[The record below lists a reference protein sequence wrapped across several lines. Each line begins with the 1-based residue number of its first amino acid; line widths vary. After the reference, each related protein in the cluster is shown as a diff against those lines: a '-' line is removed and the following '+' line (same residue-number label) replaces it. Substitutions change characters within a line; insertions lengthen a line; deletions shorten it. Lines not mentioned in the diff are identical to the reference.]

1 MKFCL
6 IAFSIFL
13 IGESFALGKVSHLLV
28 ESLGDGVFQLEDG
41 GKQNPIS
48 ASTFLPQDTKLSVR
62 PKSGIETLAAGYQ
75 FRFGSSTTFEC
86 NYESIELYSG
96 SIFIRSRKIT
106 NSIKII
112 GPEVTIRL
120 SGAGSCMMEVE
131 PNGGFKFVGLLGK
144 LISSIDETTYVN
156 ILPGD
161 IVFTNLLE
169 DTFSDKLVVDL
180 DNLLQSSFLLS
191 GFANSNSFLDS
202 LKSVSKSQKLHMG
215 KALGTTVGSANHS
228 ESFEIIKDAPEK
240 QNSQSLQDSSKFSYQ
255 GGNYELSTSPPLQEL
270 LGRTPQ
276 RVKKVSTVPSSEF
289 KENNISK
296 QLPLTKKNYPSRPF
310 PSKVLR
316 GR

>member
-86 NYESIELYSG
+86 NYESIELYGG

-202 LKSVSKSQKLHMG
+202 LKSVSKSQKLHME
-215 KALGTTVGSANHS
+215 KLWEPLLVVPIILNPSKLSRMLQKNKIANHCK
-228 ESFEIIKDAPEK
+228 IP
-240 QNSQSLQDSSKFSYQ
+240 QNFPTREGITNYLPHLHCKSS
-255 GGNYELSTSPPLQEL
+255 
-270 LGRTPQ
+270 
-276 RVKKVSTVPSSEF
+276 
-289 KENNISK
+289 
-296 QLPLTKKNYPSRPF
+296 
-310 PSKVLR
+310 
-316 GR
+316 